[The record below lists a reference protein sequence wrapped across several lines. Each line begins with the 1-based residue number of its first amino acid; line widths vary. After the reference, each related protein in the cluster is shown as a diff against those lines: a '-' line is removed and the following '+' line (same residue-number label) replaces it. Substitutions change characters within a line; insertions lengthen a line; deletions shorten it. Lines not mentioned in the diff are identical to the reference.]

1 SYVVLFTQIL
11 NFGGGMRV
19 INFFNRNRMLIVL
32 FGIVVLIA
40 LIGFSLSD
48 RDSTTKAE
56 QFTGD
61 TAAATQKVVDAPFS
75 FIGNIFS
82 NIAGS
87 FSALEENEK
96 LKQQLDM
103 LPQLQSDNERLKAE
117 NEELRE
123 SLEVSSSMAYE
134 TVNARVIS
142 RAPDQWLESFT
153 IDKGEKDGIKEGM
166 AVSTSEG
173 LVGIVKRVNGNS
185 SFIEMISTNASQN
198 NLSVEVRHNDEAV
211 YGNIRNFDTE
221 NDVLVVENIK
231 SQVKLEKGDDV
242 FTSGLTG
249 AFPEGIVIGK
259 VVEVENDE
267 YGLSQNAYVQM
278 NSDLND
284 VDNVFVLKRDP
295 ESLGD

>member
-1 SYVVLFTQIL
+1 MTK
-11 NFGGGMRV
+11 
-19 INFFNRNRMLIVL
+19 FFNRNRMLIVL

-61 TAAATQKVVDAPFS
+61 TVAATQKVVDAPFS

-82 NIAGS
+82 SITGS
-87 FSALEENEK
+87 FSALEENK
-96 LKQQLDM
+96 ALKEQLDM
-103 LPQLQSDNERLKAE
+103 LPQLQADNERLAAE

-123 SLEVSSSMAYE
+123 SLEVSSSIAYE

-153 IDKGEKDGIKEGM
+153 IDKGEKDGVEEGM

-173 LVGIVKRVNGNS
+173 LIGIVTRVNGKS

-198 NLSVEVRHNDEAV
+198 NMSVEVRHNDEAV

-221 NDVLVVENIK
+221 KDVLVVENIK
-231 SQVKLEKGDDV
+231 SQVKLEEGDEV
-242 FTSGLTG
+242 YTSGLTG

-267 YGLSQNAYVQM
+267 YGLSQNAFVQM

-295 ESLGD
+295 ESLED

>member
-1 SYVVLFTQIL
+1 MTK
-11 NFGGGMRV
+11 
-19 INFFNRNRMLIVL
+19 FFNRNRMLIVL

-61 TAAATQKVVDAPFS
+61 TVAATQKVVDAPFS

-82 NIAGS
+82 SITGS
-87 FSALEENEK
+87 FSALEENK
-96 LKQQLDM
+96 ALKEQLDM
-103 LPQLQSDNERLKAE
+103 LPQLQADNERLAAE

-153 IDKGEKDGIKEGM
+153 IDKGEKDGLEEGM

-173 LVGIVKRVNGNS
+173 LIGIVTRVNGHS

-198 NLSVEVRHNDEAV
+198 NMSVEVRHNDEAV

-221 NDVLVVENIK
+221 KDVLVVENIK
-231 SQVKLEKGDDV
+231 SQVKLEDGDEV
-242 FTSGLTG
+242 YTSGLTG

>member
-1 SYVVLFTQIL
+1 
-11 NFGGGMRV
+11 M
-19 INFFNRNRMLIVL
+19 
-32 FGIVVLIA
+32 
-40 LIGFSLSD
+40 SD

-61 TAAATQKVVDAPFS
+61 TVAVTQKVVDAPFS

-82 NIAGS
+82 SITGS
-87 FSALEENEK
+87 FSALEENEA
-96 LKQQLDM
+96 LKEQLDL
-103 LPQLQSDNERLKAE
+103 LPQLQADNERLAAE

-153 IDKGEKDGIKEGM
+153 IDKGEKDGLEEGM

-173 LVGIVKRVNGNS
+173 LIGIVTRVNGHS

-198 NLSVEVRHNDEAV
+198 NMSVEVRHNDEAV

-221 NDVLVVENIK
+221 KDVLVVENIK
-231 SQVKLEKGDDV
+231 SQVKLEEGDEV
-242 FTSGLTG
+242 YTSGLTG

-295 ESLGD
+295 ESLED

>member
-1 SYVVLFTQIL
+1 MTK
-11 NFGGGMRV
+11 
-19 INFFNRNRMLIVL
+19 FFNRNRMLIVL

-61 TAAATQKVVDAPFS
+61 TVAATQKVVDAPFS

-82 NIAGS
+82 GITGS
-87 FSALEENEK
+87 FSALEENEA
-96 LKQQLDM
+96 LKEQLNM
-103 LPQLQSDNERLKAE
+103 LPQMQADNERLAAE

-153 IDKGEKDGIKEGM
+153 IDKGEKDGIEEGM

-173 LVGIVKRVNGNS
+173 LIGIVTRVNGNS

-198 NLSVEVRHNDEAV
+198 NMSVEVRHNDEAV

-221 NDVLVVENIK
+221 KDVLVVENIK
-231 SQVKLEKGDDV
+231 SKVKLDEGDEV
-242 FTSGLTG
+242 YTSGLTG

-295 ESLGD
+295 ESLED

>member
-1 SYVVLFTQIL
+1 MTK
-11 NFGGGMRV
+11 
-19 INFFNRNRMLIVL
+19 FFNRNRMLIVL

-87 FSALEENEK
+87 FSALEENEE

-103 LPQLQSDNERLKAE
+103 LPQLQADNERLKAE

-173 LVGIVKRVNGNS
+173 MVGIVKRVNGKS

-231 SQVKLEKGDDV
+231 SQVKLEKGDEV

-295 ESLGD
+295 ESLED

>member
-1 SYVVLFTQIL
+1 MTK
-11 NFGGGMRV
+11 
-19 INFFNRNRMLIVL
+19 FFNRNRMLIVL

-61 TAAATQKVVDAPFS
+61 TVAATQKVVDAPFS

-82 NIAGS
+82 NITGS
-87 FSALEENEK
+87 FSALEENEA
-96 LKQQLDM
+96 LKEQLDM
-103 LPQLQSDNERLKAE
+103 LPQLQADNERLAAE

-153 IDKGEKDGIKEGM
+153 IDKGEKNGIEEGM

-173 LVGIVKRVNGNS
+173 LIGIVTRVNGNS

-198 NLSVEVRHNDEAV
+198 NMSVEVRHNDEAV

-221 NDVLVVENIK
+221 KDVLVVENIK
-231 SQVKLEKGDDV
+231 SQVKLEEGDEV
-242 FTSGLTG
+242 YTSGLTG

-267 YGLSQNAYVQM
+267 FGLSQNAYVQM

-295 ESLGD
+295 DSLED

>member
-1 SYVVLFTQIL
+1 MTK
-11 NFGGGMRV
+11 
-19 INFFNRNRMLIVL
+19 FFNRNRMLIVL

-61 TAAATQKVVDAPFS
+61 TVAATQKVVDAPFS

-82 NIAGS
+82 GITGS
-87 FSALEENEK
+87 FSALEENEA
-96 LKQQLDM
+96 LKEQLDM
-103 LPQLQSDNERLKAE
+103 LPQMQADNERLAAE

-153 IDKGEKDGIKEGM
+153 IDKGEKDGIEEGM

-173 LVGIVKRVNGNS
+173 LIGIVTRVNGNS

-198 NLSVEVRHNDEAV
+198 NMSVEVRHNDEAV

-221 NDVLVVENIK
+221 KDVLVVENIK
-231 SQVKLEKGDDV
+231 SKVKLDEGDEV
-242 FTSGLTG
+242 YTSGLTG

-295 ESLGD
+295 ESLED

>member
-1 SYVVLFTQIL
+1 MTK
-11 NFGGGMRV
+11 
-19 INFFNRNRMLIVL
+19 FFNRNRMLIVL

-61 TAAATQKVVDAPFS
+61 TVAATQKVVDAPFS

-82 NIAGS
+82 SITGS
-87 FSALEENEK
+87 FSALEENEA
-96 LKQQLDM
+96 LKEQLDM
-103 LPQLQSDNERLKAE
+103 LPQLQADNERLAAE

-153 IDKGEKDGIKEGM
+153 IDKGEKNGIEEGM

-173 LVGIVKRVNGNS
+173 LIGIVTRVNGNS

-198 NLSVEVRHNDEAV
+198 NMSVEVRHNDEAV

-221 NDVLVVENIK
+221 KDVLVVENIK
-231 SQVKLEKGDDV
+231 SQVKLEEGDEV
-242 FTSGLTG
+242 YTSGLTG

-295 ESLGD
+295 DSLED

>member
-1 SYVVLFTQIL
+1 
-11 NFGGGMRV
+11 M

-103 LPQLQSDNERLKAE
+103 LPQLQADNERLKAE

-231 SQVKLEKGDDV
+231 SQVKLEKGDEV

>member
-1 SYVVLFTQIL
+1 MTK
-11 NFGGGMRV
+11 
-19 INFFNRNRMLIVL
+19 FFNRNRMLIVL

-48 RDSTTKAE
+48 RNSTTKAE

-61 TAAATQKVVDAPFS
+61 TVAVTQKVVDAPFS

-82 NIAGS
+82 SITGS
-87 FSALEENEK
+87 FSALEENEE
-96 LKQQLDM
+96 LKEQLNM
-103 LPQLQSDNERLKAE
+103 LPQMQADNERLTAE
-117 NEELRE
+117 NEKLRE
-123 SLEVSSSMAYE
+123 SLEVSSNMAYE

-173 LVGIVKRVNGNS
+173 LIGIVMRVNGNS

-198 NLSVEVRHNDEAV
+198 NMSVEVRHNDEAV

-221 NDVLVVENIK
+221 KDVLVVENIK
-231 SQVKLEKGDDV
+231 SKVKLDEGDEV
-242 FTSGLTG
+242 YTSGLTG
-249 AFPEGIVIGK
+249 SFPEGIVIGK

-295 ESLGD
+295 ESLED

>member
-1 SYVVLFTQIL
+1 MTK
-11 NFGGGMRV
+11 
-19 INFFNRNRMLIVL
+19 FFNRNRMLIVL

-40 LIGFSLSD
+40 LIGFSLTD

-61 TAAATQKVVDAPFS
+61 TVAATQQAVNAPFG

-82 NIAGS
+82 NITGS
-87 FSALEENEK
+87 FSALEENEE

-103 LPQLQSDNERLKAE
+103 LPQLKADNERLAAE
-117 NEELRE
+117 NEELRK

-142 RAPDQWLESFT
+142 RAPDQWLDSFT
-153 IDKGEKDGIKEGM
+153 IDKGEKDGVKEGM

-173 LVGIVKRVNGNS
+173 LVGIVTRVNGGS

-198 NLSVEVRHNDEAV
+198 NMSVEVRHNEEAV

-221 NDVLVVENIK
+221 KDVLVVENIK
-231 SQVKLEKGDDV
+231 SKVKLEEGDEV

-284 VDNVFVLKRDP
+284 VDTVFVLKRDP
-295 ESLGD
+295 ESLED

>member
-1 SYVVLFTQIL
+1 MTK
-11 NFGGGMRV
+11 
-19 INFFNRNRMLIVL
+19 FFNRNRMLIVL

-61 TAAATQKVVDAPFS
+61 TVAATQKVVDAPFS

-82 NIAGS
+82 SITGS
-87 FSALEENEK
+87 FSALEENK
-96 LKQQLDM
+96 ALKEQLDM
-103 LPQLQSDNERLKAE
+103 LPQLQADNERLAAE

-153 IDKGEKDGIKEGM
+153 IDKGEKDGLEEGM

-173 LVGIVKRVNGNS
+173 LIGIVTRVNGHS

-198 NLSVEVRHNDEAV
+198 NMSVEVRHNDEAV

-221 NDVLVVENIK
+221 KDVLVVENIK
-231 SQVKLEKGDDV
+231 SQVKLEEGDEV
-242 FTSGLTG
+242 YTSGLTG

-295 ESLGD
+295 ESLED

>member
-1 SYVVLFTQIL
+1 MTK
-11 NFGGGMRV
+11 
-19 INFFNRNRMLIVL
+19 FFNRNRMLIVL

-61 TAAATQKVVDAPFS
+61 TVAATQKVVDAPFS

-82 NIAGS
+82 SITGS
-87 FSALEENEK
+87 FSALEENEA
-96 LKQQLDM
+96 LKEQLDM
-103 LPQLQSDNERLKAE
+103 LPQLQADNERLAAE

-153 IDKGEKDGIKEGM
+153 IDKGEKDGVEEGM

-173 LVGIVKRVNGNS
+173 LIGIVTRVNGKS

-198 NLSVEVRHNDEAV
+198 NMSVEVRHNDEAV

-221 NDVLVVENIK
+221 KDVLVVENIK
-231 SQVKLEKGDDV
+231 SQVKLEEGDEV
-242 FTSGLTG
+242 YTSGLTG

-267 YGLSQNAYVQM
+267 YGLSQNAFVQM

-295 ESLGD
+295 ESLED

>member
-1 SYVVLFTQIL
+1 MTK
-11 NFGGGMRV
+11 
-19 INFFNRNRMLIVL
+19 FFNRNRMLIVL

-40 LIGFSLSD
+40 LIGFSLTD

-61 TAAATQKVVDAPFS
+61 SVAVTQKAVNAPFG

-82 NIAGS
+82 DIIGS

-96 LKQQLDM
+96 LKEQLDM
-103 LPQLQSDNERLKAE
+103 LPQLQADNERLAEE
-117 NEELRE
+117 NESLRE
-123 SLEVSSSMAYE
+123 SLDVSSNMDYE
-134 TVNARVIS
+134 TINASVIS
-142 RAPDQWLESFT
+142 RSPDQWLDSFT
-153 IDKGEKDGIKEGM
+153 IDKGEKDGIEEGM

-173 LVGIVKRVNGNS
+173 LIGIITRVNGNS

-198 NLSVEVRHNDEAV
+198 NMSVEVRHDGEAV

-221 NDVLVVENIK
+221 NNALVVENIK
-231 SQVKLEKGDDV
+231 SQVKLETGDEV
-242 FTSGLTG
+242 YTSGLTG
-249 AFPEGIVIGK
+249 AFPEGIVIGT

-267 YGLSQNAYVQM
+267 YGLSQNAHVQM

-284 VDNVFVLKRDP
+284 VDTVFVLKRDP
-295 ESLGD
+295 ESLED

>member
-1 SYVVLFTQIL
+1 MTK
-11 NFGGGMRV
+11 
-19 INFFNRNRMLIVL
+19 FFNRNRMLIVL

-103 LPQLQSDNERLKAE
+103 LPQLQADNERLKAE

-153 IDKGEKDGIKEGM
+153 IDKGEKDSIKEGM

-173 LVGIVKRVNGNS
+173 LVGIVKRVNGKS

-231 SQVKLEKGDDV
+231 SQVKLEKGDEV

-295 ESLGD
+295 ESLED

>member
-1 SYVVLFTQIL
+1 MTK
-11 NFGGGMRV
+11 
-19 INFFNRNRMLIVL
+19 FFNRNRMLIVL

-61 TAAATQKVVDAPFS
+61 TVAASQKVVDAPFS

-82 NIAGS
+82 SITGS
-87 FSALEENEK
+87 FSALEENK
-96 LKQQLDM
+96 ALKEQLDM
-103 LPQLQSDNERLKAE
+103 LPQLQADNERLAAE

-153 IDKGEKDGIKEGM
+153 IDKGEKDGLEEGM

-173 LVGIVKRVNGNS
+173 LIGIVTRVNGHS

-198 NLSVEVRHNDEAV
+198 NMSVEVRHNDEAV

-221 NDVLVVENIK
+221 KDVLVVENIK
-231 SQVKLEKGDDV
+231 SQVKLEEGDEV
-242 FTSGLTG
+242 YTSGLTG

-295 ESLGD
+295 ESLED

>member
-1 SYVVLFTQIL
+1 MTK
-11 NFGGGMRV
+11 
-19 INFFNRNRMLIVL
+19 FFNRNRMLIVL

-56 QFTGD
+56 QYTGD
-61 TAAATQKVVDAPFS
+61 TVAATQKVVDAPFS

-82 NIAGS
+82 SITGS
-87 FSALEENEK
+87 FSALEENK
-96 LKQQLDM
+96 ALKEQLDM
-103 LPQLQSDNERLKAE
+103 LPQLQADNERLAAE

-153 IDKGEKDGIKEGM
+153 IDKGEKDGLEEGM

-173 LVGIVKRVNGNS
+173 LIGIVTRVNGHS

-198 NLSVEVRHNDEAV
+198 NMSVEVRHNDEAV

-221 NDVLVVENIK
+221 KDVLVVENIK
-231 SQVKLEKGDDV
+231 SQVKLEEGDEV
-242 FTSGLTG
+242 YTSGLTG

-295 ESLGD
+295 ESLED

>member
-1 SYVVLFTQIL
+1 
-11 NFGGGMRV
+11 M

-82 NIAGS
+82 NIVGS

-103 LPQLQSDNERLKAE
+103 LPQLQADNERLKAE

-231 SQVKLEKGDDV
+231 SQVKLEKGDEV

-295 ESLGD
+295 ESLED